1 MPARNPTEVIQQ
13 FASALSAGNI
23 DGVVSLYEADGAFI
37 PPGAASSEVVRGRDA
52 IRQTVQQFL
61 ALNPTMTVDPSKAVE
76 VGEIAL
82 VTGGWKLTADG
93 DMKMS
98 GAFANIV
105 RRQADGTWLCLLDN
119 PGGVA

>member
-1 MPARNPTEVIQQ
+1 MPARNPKEVIQQ
-13 FASALSAGNI
+13 FVSALSAGNI

-37 PPGAASSEVVRGRDA
+37 PPGAAPSEAVRGRDA

-61 ALNPTMTVDPSKAVE
+61 ALNPTMTVDPSKAIE
-76 VGEIAL
+76 VGDIAL
-82 VTGGWKLTADG
+82 VTGSWTPQGQTADG

-105 RRQADGTWLCLLDN
+105 RT
-119 PGGVA
+119 PG